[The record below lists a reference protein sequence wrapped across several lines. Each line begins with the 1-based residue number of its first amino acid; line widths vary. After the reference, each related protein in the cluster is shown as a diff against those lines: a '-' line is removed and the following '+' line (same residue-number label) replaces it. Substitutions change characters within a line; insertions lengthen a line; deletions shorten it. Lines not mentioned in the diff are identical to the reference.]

1 MMKLLR
7 PAIVALIVVLSQVP
21 ALALTSTTTRGRVN
35 DRSMEQFGGYTYRGV
50 TRPSKRGDIVAFHF
64 KRAGTNNWRRFKTG
78 PADGRNAFFI
88 LDHNRPWDQINRRH
102 RWSVFFTPGVRPGR
116 WVLRAKYL
124 RQHKRGSSA
133 VRRWV
138 RVRASD

>member
-1 MMKLLR
+1 MKLLR
-7 PAIVALIVVLSQVP
+7 PAIVALFVVLLQVP
-21 ALALTSTTTRGRVN
+21 ALALTPTTTRGSVN
-35 DRSMEQFGGYTYRGV
+35 DSSMEQFGGYSFRGATV
-50 TRPSKRGDIVAFHF
+50 PSKRADIVAFHF

-88 LDHNRPWDQINRRH
+88 LDHKRPQDQINRSH

-124 RQHKRGSSA
+124 RQHLRGSSA

-138 RVRASD
+138 SVRSSD